1 MKRVFL
7 IVLDSVGIGEMPD
20 AANYGDEGSHTV
32 YAASHCDE
40 FFMPNMQKLGF
51 FNLDGMKVDPK
62 HEWAKPVE
70 QMQGAVCRLSERS
83 KGKDTTTGHWEIAG
97 MISREPMPT
106 FPNGFPKDLIDAF
119 AERTGRAVLCN
130 RPYSGTEVIKD
141 YGKEHM
147 ETGALIVYTSA
158 DSVFQIAAHENVVP
172 VEQLYA
178 YCEIARELCQGPY
191 GVGRV
196 IARPF
201 EGEWPFVRTSRRHD
215 YSLEPP
221 RDTMLDLIKAAGLD
235 VLAVGKIND
244 IFAGKGITEMVRTQD
259 NADGIDKTQEYMKRD
274 FHGICFTNLVDFDM
288 KYGHRN
294 DVDGYGKALAYFD
307 SRLPEILAELGEDDM
322 LMITADHGCDPSTAS
337 TNHSREYI
345 PWVITGAQI
354 RNGNLGTK
362 DGFGHIAAT
371 ILDALGVKGKIEG
384 ESVWA
389 ELTGK

>member
-32 YAASHCDE
+32 YAASHYKD
-40 FFMPNMQKLGF
+40 FYMPNMQKLGF
-51 FNLDGMKVDPK
+51 LQLDGMKIDEQ
-62 HEWAKPVE
+62 HAWAKENVPME
-70 QMQGAVCRLSERS
+70 GAVCRLSELS

-97 MISREPMPT
+97 MVSREAMPT
-106 FPNGFPKDLIDAF
+106 FPNGFPEELIQAF
-119 AERTGRAVLCN
+119 SEKTERKVLCN

-141 YGKEHM
+141 FGKKHM

-158 DSVFQIAAHENVVP
+158 DSVFQIAAHESVVP
-172 VEQLYA
+172 VEELYR
-178 YCEIARELCQGPY
+178 YCEIARELCQGKY

-201 EGEWPFVRTSRRHD
+201 EGEWPFTRTSRRHD

-221 RDTMLDLIKAAGLD
+221 KDTMLDCIKAQGMD

-259 NADGIDKTQEYMKRD
+259 NADGIDKTIAYMKRD
-274 FHGICFTNLVDFDM
+274 FHGLCFTNLVDFDM

-294 DVDGYGKALAYFD
+294 DIDGYGKALSYFD
-307 SRLPEILAELGEDDM
+307 SRLPEMLSLLEDEDV
-322 LMITADHGCDPSTAS
+322 LMITADHGCDPSTPS
-337 TNHSREYI
+337 TDHSREYI
-345 PWVITGAQI
+345 PWVITGKQI
-354 RNGNLGTK
+354 KPANLGTK
-362 DGFGHIAAT
+362 AGFGHIAAT
-371 ILDALGVKGKIEG
+371 VLDALGVSGNIEG
-384 ESVWA
+384 ESLWSS
-389 ELTGK
+389 LHI